1 MRVDANQSA
10 ALLADMQNSQ
20 DALSTAVSQL
30 ASGKRVALPSDDP
43 EAFGA
48 DVRSLAASAAVDR
61 YTKNA
66 DAVVSRAQLADSALS
81 SVVSSLT
88 EAVSLGTEGASGSLT
103 TANRA
108 ALVTEVQGILS
119 NVLEQANLTSGGT
132 AIFGG
137 TANPAQ
143 TFTADASA
151 ATGYVYH
158 GNGGVNQTA
167 IGDGFDVAANVPGDQ
182 IFLSSSGNVF
192 GSLNELAT
200 ALQGGSA
207 ADTAAAVSAV
217 SAAIAHVGQQRVVY
231 GNVVNQANA
240 QESFLS
246 QETLSFSSQQAALT
260 NIDFSAAATNLTQ
273 AQTAH
278 SAILAVAAKVL
289 PVSLL
294 DYLK

>member
-10 ALLADMQNSQ
+10 AVQADMQSSQ

-30 ASGKRVALPSDDP
+30 ASGKRVATPSDDP
-43 EAFGA
+43 AAFGA
-48 DVRSLAASAAVDR
+48 DVRSLAVSATIDR
-61 YTKNA
+61 YTQNA

-88 EAVSLGTEGASGSLT
+88 QAVSLGTEGASGSLT

-108 ALVTEVQGILS
+108 AMVTEVQGLLS
-119 NVLEQANLTSGGT
+119 SVLAQANLRSGGSSV
-132 AIFGG
+132 FGG
-137 TANPAQ
+137 TANP
-143 TFTADASA
+143 TDVFTASASA
-151 ATGYVYH
+151 TDGYVY
-158 GNGGVNQTA
+158 NGSSGVNQTA
-167 IGDGFDVAANVPGDQ
+167 IGDGLSVTANVPGSQ
-182 IFLSSSGNVF
+182 IFLSSAGNVL
-192 GSLNELAT
+192 GSLNSLAT
-200 ALQGGSA
+200 ALQSGNTGDISA
-207 ADTAAAVSAV
+207 ATASV

-231 GNVVNQANA
+231 ANVVNQANA
-240 QESFLS
+240 QESYLS
-246 QETLSFSSQQAALT
+246 QETLSLTSQQAKLT
-260 NIDFSAAATNLTQ
+260 SIDFSTAATNLTQ